1 MSDNV
6 KQKEAKVNIS
16 IVVPVY
22 NVEDYL
28 EECLNSILN
37 QTHKDFELIL
47 VNDGSVDKSGEIC
60 DEYKKK
66 YDNIKVVHQKNQ
78 GQSVARNNGVKLSE
92 ADWIM
97 FVDSDDVIHPNLLEY
112 LYRAVT
118 ESDCGMAV
126 SERVSADK
134 IPDGFY
140 DKYNFS
146 YEVDEVTFDKL
157 EEYCDS
163 KFYYWAPFPSII
175 KRDIVASIPFPGG
188 RIYEDNAVGCQ
199 LVYHAK
205 KIAKVPYVMYFYR
218 NNPQGTMRQPLNI
231 KKLDYLW
238 ALEYQIQFYKEI
250 KHEIMIK
257 KISNKLLEAAFYYH
271 TISIEEKNKKIE
283 SVVKDKIKYILKR
296 YGNYICVDKRIND
309 KLLKIYHPFIFKLK
323 KKLKL

>member
-1 MSDNV
+1 MVDNT
-6 KQKEAKVNIS
+6 KPKEAKVNIS

-22 NVEDYL
+22 NVENYL
-28 EECLNSILN
+28 VECLQSILE
-37 QTHKDFELIL
+37 QTYKDFELIL

-140 DKYNFS
+140 DKYNLSSLFI
-146 YEVDEVTFDKL
+146 
-157 EEYCDS
+157 YC
-163 KFYYWAPFPSII
+163 F
-175 KRDIVASIPFPGG
+175 
-188 RIYEDNAVGCQ
+188 
-199 LVYHAK
+199 
-205 KIAKVPYVMYFYR
+205 
-218 NNPQGTMRQPLNI
+218 
-231 KKLDYLW
+231 
-238 ALEYQIQFYKEI
+238 
-250 KHEIMIK
+250 
-257 KISNKLLEAAFYYH
+257 
-271 TISIEEKNKKIE
+271 
-283 SVVKDKIKYILKR
+283 
-296 YGNYICVDKRIND
+296 
-309 KLLKIYHPFIFKLK
+309 
-323 KKLKL
+323 